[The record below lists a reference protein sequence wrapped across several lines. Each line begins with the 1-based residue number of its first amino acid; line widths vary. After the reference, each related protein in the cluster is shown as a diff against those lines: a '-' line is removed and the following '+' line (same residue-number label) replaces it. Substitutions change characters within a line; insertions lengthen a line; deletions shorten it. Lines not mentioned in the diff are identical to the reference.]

1 MPGQSKQSDSPD
13 LDSTRLMKTPLR
25 EAPLHTMPPL
35 AAWGLGIVLLSGLV
49 LAIAKGTDDYTL
61 VGALALILIAGVTLK
76 ERFVYLF
83 GGAGLL
89 ITIIGYTGVRAGAT
103 NAGPNFYLPI
113 AVAAIVGAAALMWYL
128 IHSYVAAQAQI
139 QSNMRAIQA
148 QQTMLQARTR
158 ELEKMA
164 LAVKMSADGI
174 IVANMNGEIIEAN
187 DAARRMYGDDAN
199 DLIGKNALTLIPDR
213 ERVTVEMVRLM
224 HKKSL
229 ENLEYHKQTP
239 NGNDLFAE
247 VSISLMEDTE
257 GQPVGLVSVHRDITE
272 RKQAEKIQTAL
283 YRITQAANVAQTLD
297 TLFDLSH
304 HILGELMNADNC
316 SVALYDETTDIVRF
330 PYVADQSAPKP
341 EPRKLAQEPVDYLI
355 RQDLPLLITP
365 ETRQTFADG
374 EEIVFPETFP
384 AHWLGVPLKTTHG
397 KIIGGLAVYNHGD
410 VPYNDI
416 EQDLLVFISSQ
427 VATSIQRIQAEAAL
441 HTREQ
446 FHILLNDI
454 TRTALETLD
463 SPTMLETLAK
473 RLVEVL
479 NADGCFFALW
489 DETMQRPFFPAEDWG
504 SMWRV
509 PALEDIGSGTA
520 PLTRA
525 AIRAGCPVIVEDVFA
540 TPYISENI
548 AQRLP
553 ARSLLVLPLI
563 AADQKLGAVSVGFA
577 QPHLFTP
584 DELQKGEQT
593 AQHIALA
600 MAKARLVE
608 TLHRRNRELTLLN
621 RLGRELIAS
630 LEMDH
635 ITQQVLQSATETIG
649 GESASVWLRDETEG
663 AALVC
668 RAIYSQDRQYP
679 LLNVRLQ
686 SGEGV
691 PGWVAQTGESALIP
705 DAAEAPERM
714 TDIDRL
720 AGFETRSL
728 ITVPLRVRSAIIG
741 ALQVVNKRRGHFDKD
756 DLALIETLAATA
768 AIAIDNARLI
778 EALQQRT
785 IELERRNEELD
796 AYAHTVA
803 HDLKN
808 PLNVL
813 TTYASWLMVEY
824 ETMTPAEI
832 TQGMETVFKGARK
845 MSDIINNLLLLAS
858 AHKAKVT
865 PTPLDMGEV
874 IAESLLRLET
884 LISEQH
890 AVIQSPKTWPTAIGY
905 APWVEEIWANY
916 ISNAIKYGGNAEAG
930 IPPQVELGFS
940 RLDAEPAAP
949 ESIAAK
955 IQNPN
960 AIVFWVRDNGRGL
973 TPEEQSRLFTSFERL
988 GRLNVEGHG
997 LGLSIVLRIVERLGG
1012 QVGAESAPGQGST
1025 FWFTLPEKV

>member
-1 MPGQSKQSDSPD
+1 MRVQSRE
-13 LDSTRLMKTPLR
+13 TRLRNLTTR
-25 EAPLHTMPPL
+25 
-35 AAWGLGIVLLSGLV
+35 AAWALGGVLLGCLV
-49 LAIAKGTDDYTL
+49 LAIAMGTDEYTL
-61 VGALALILIAGVTLK
+61 VGALALVLIAGITLK
-76 ERFVYLF
+76 ERLIYLF
-83 GGAGLL
+83 GGAGL
-89 ITIIGYTGVRAGAT
+89 IVMIMGYGLVRADETA
-103 NAGPNFYLPI
+103 ARPDFYLPI
-113 AVAAIVGAAALMWYL
+113 AIAAIAGAAALMRH
-128 IHSYVAAQAQI
+128 IVRSYVAAQAQI
-139 QSNMRAIQA
+139 QDNALTMRETQNV
-148 QQTMLQARTR
+148 LQARIR
-158 ELEKMA
+158 ELERTA
-164 LAVKMSADGI
+164 LAVKMSPDGI
-174 IVANMNGEIIEAN
+174 IVADMNGEIIEAN
-187 DAARRMYGDDAN
+187 AAAQRMYGAN
-199 DLIGKNALTLIPDR
+199 DMIGKNAFTLIPDR
-213 ERVTVEMVRLM
+213 ERVTLEMVRLM

-229 ENLEYHKQTP
+229 ENLEYHAQTRD
-239 NGNDLFAE
+239 GKDILAE
-247 VSISLMEDTE
+247 VSVGVMEDRE
-257 GQPVGLVSVHRDITE
+257 GQPVGLVSVHRNITE

-283 YRITQAANVAQTLD
+283 YRITQAANVAQTLSN
-297 TLFDLSH
+297 LFELSH
-304 HILGELMNADNC
+304 HILGELMNADHC
-316 SVALYDETTDIVRF
+316 IVALYDETIEMVQF
-330 PYVADQSAPKP
+330 PYFADDPALTP
-341 EPRKLAQEPVDYLI
+341 ESKKLAQGPLDYLI

-365 ETRQTFADG
+365 ENRETFTAG
-374 EEIVFPETFP
+374 EGIIFPETFP
-384 AHWLGVPLKTTHG
+384 PHWLGVPLKTTHG
-397 KIIGGLAVYNHGD
+397 KIIGGLAVYNHD
-410 VPYNDI
+410 AVPYNDI
-416 EQDLLVFISSQ
+416 EQDMLVFISSQ
-427 VATSIQRIQAEAAL
+427 VATSIQRIQAESAL
-441 HTREQ
+441 HSREQ

-463 SPTMLETLAK
+463 SPTMLETLAN

-489 DETMQRPFFPAEDWG
+489 DETMQRPFFPAGDWG

-509 PALEDIGSGTA
+509 PTEEDIGAGTA

-525 AIRAGCPVIVEDVFA
+525 AIQAKCPVIVEDVFA

-548 AQRLP
+548 AERLP

-608 TLHRRNRELTLLN
+608 TLHRRNQELTLLN
-621 RLGRELIAS
+621 RMGRELIAS

-635 ITQQVLQSATETIG
+635 VTRQLLQSVTETIG
-649 GESASVWLRDETEG
+649 AESATVWLWDEEESTT
-663 AALVC
+663 LVC

-686 SGEGV
+686 SGESV
-691 PGWVAQTGESALIP
+691 PGWVAQTGENALIP
-705 DAAEAPERM
+705 DVAETPQRM
-714 TDIDRL
+714 TDIDRI
-720 AGFETRSL
+720 AGFETHSL
-728 ITVPLRVRSAIIG
+728 ITVPLRVRGAIIG
-741 ALQVVNKRRGHFDKD
+741 ALQVVNKQRGHFDRD
-756 DLALIETLAATA
+756 DLALIETLAASA
-768 AIAIDNARLI
+768 AIAIDNASLI
-778 EALQQRT
+778 EALRQRT
-785 IELERRNEELD
+785 TELERRNEELD

-865 PTPLDMGEV
+865 LNDLAMSE
-874 IAESLLRLET
+874 IIDESLLRLET
-884 LISEQH
+884 LISEQQ
-890 AVIQSPKTWPTAIGY
+890 ASIQSPKKWPVAIGY
-905 APWVEEIWANY
+905 AAWVEEIWANY
-916 ISNAIKYGGNAEAG
+916 ISNAIKYGGNAAAG
-930 IPPQVELGFS
+930 IHPQVELGFS
-940 RLDAEPAAP
+940 RIDAEPRAP

-955 IQNPN
+955 IQTPHV
-960 AIVFWVRDNGRGL
+960 IVFWVRDNGRGL
-973 TPEEQSRLFTSFERL
+973 TSEEQSRLFTSFERL

-1012 QVGAESAPGQGST
+1012 QVGAESVPGQGST